1 MFFSWR
7 TIKNDSV
14 TLRSHQKMQKVD
26 ARRDPIQSE
35 CRDALLLCCRS
46 ICCRFDARQNLIW
59 RASKS
64 DLRRGMPVPAA
75 GHGRRARS
83 RILRRVKCCSSWNIS
98 TFDARQKFDA
108 PQNLIWR
115 AAKLRRQRVRA
126 ANASFGVNAALLC
139 MDFIKKRMWRTGYL
153 SFSALQHCLNLD
165 FHIV

>member
-1 MFFSWR
+1 MQRSTIVLLWFYFF
-7 TIKNDSV
+7 IL

-46 ICCRFDARQNLIW
+46 ICCRENGQQNLICG
-59 RASKS
+59 ASKS

-98 TFDARQKFDA
+98 TFDA
-108 PQNLIWR
+108 PQNLWR
-115 AAKLRRQRVRA
+115 TAKLDLTRRKTQASTRSGSKCIFWCERRVKPY
-126 ANASFGVNAALLC
+126 VLL
-139 MDFIKKRMWRTGYL
+139 
-153 SFSALQHCLNLD
+153 
-165 FHIV
+165 